1 VGGSYTVQAGDTLS
15 SIGRAHGTTWHAI
28 YAANTGVIGA
38 NPNILR
44 PGQVLAL

>member
-1 VGGSYTVQAGDTLS
+1 MQAGDTLS
-15 SIGRAHGTTWHAI
+15 SIGRANGTTWDAI

-38 NPNILR
+38 NPNIIR